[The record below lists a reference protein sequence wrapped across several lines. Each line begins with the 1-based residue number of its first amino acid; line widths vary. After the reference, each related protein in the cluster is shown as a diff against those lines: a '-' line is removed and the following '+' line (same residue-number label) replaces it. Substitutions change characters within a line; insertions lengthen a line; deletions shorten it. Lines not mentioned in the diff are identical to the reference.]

1 MKEVLLSL
9 LAPLRPG
16 ISPLHPAFLLSTWFG
31 SGLMAKAPGTWG
43 SLAALPFAWL
53 IGRWGGALALLLAAA
68 ICALVGWWAA
78 AIYVRRTG
86 ADDPKEVVIDEVA
99 GQWLVLA
106 AVPLDPLLFALG
118 FVVFRILDIWKP
130 WPASLADRAVGGG
143 LGVMLD
149 DLLAAVYG
157 AAALALFS
165 LWWSLP

>member
-1 MKEVLLSL
+1 MHSL
-9 LAPLRPG
+9 RFLTPPRPG

-31 SGLMAKAPGTWG
+31 AGLLPRAPGTWG
-43 SLAALPFAWL
+43 SLAALPCAWL
-53 IGRWGGALALLLAAA
+53 LMGWGGTIALLGAALA
-68 ICALVGWWAA
+68 IALVGWWSAA
-78 AIYVRRTG
+78 VYVRLTG
-86 ADDPKEVVIDEVA
+86 EDDPKEVVIDEVA

-106 AVPLDPLLFALG
+106 AVPAEPMLYLIG

-149 DLLAAVYG
+149 DLLAALYG
-157 AAALALFS
+157 AAILALFS

>member
-1 MKEVLLSL
+1 MHFLT
-9 LAPLRPG
+9 PPRPG

-31 SGLMAKAPGTWG
+31 SGLLPRAPGTWG
-43 SLAALPFAWL
+43 SLAALPCAWL
-53 IGRWGGALALLLAAA
+53 LMSWGGMIALLSAALA
-68 ICALVGWWAA
+68 IALIGWWAA
-78 AIYVRRTG
+78 AVYVRRTG

-106 AVPLDPLLFALG
+106 AVPTDPVLYLIG

-130 WPASLADRAVGGG
+130 WPASLADRSVGGG

-149 DLLAAVYG
+149 DLLAALYG